1 MKISEAQVRQ
11 IIKEELH
18 NVLNENSEEL
28 DPRRPFSAKEIAGA
42 ALGGLTLERLMWL
55 LQHSVHEH
63 PEWKDAIENFL
74 TTGHEA
80 VHGVGNAI
88 TNMFENK
95 KTK

>member
-1 MKISEAQVRQ
+1 MKVSEAQVRQ
-11 IIKEELH
+11 IIKEEIY
-18 NVLNENSEEL
+18 NVINENDEQL
-28 DPRRPFSAKEIAGA
+28 DPGRAFSAKELAGVA
-42 ALGGLTLERLMWL
+42 VGGLTLERLMWL

-74 TTGHEA
+74 MTGHEA